1 VLKECH
7 TRQYVIHADNVLRCA
22 RTHGFEPALPWF
34 EPALPWF
41 EPALPWFEPA
51 LPYRSARCDKYA
63 ARSSG
68 FTLVPVIHGLTLVH
82 FSAQPKPFRSV
93 YRIVSSL

>member
-1 VLKECH
+1 MLKECH

-22 RTHGFEPALPWF
+22 RTHG
-34 EPALPWF
+34 F